1 MHNFGRIFTITKP
14 QRADGLDAYYKDDRN
29 MLEIFFEW
37 LEMSA
42 FQLILWIVV
51 LAFSIKYIIYGS
63 MYHGDC
69 TITKFDTTG
78 QVKEDDVAVF
88 MTIEGGF
95 LLATV
100 IFEVMVLLR
109 ARQER
114 CRTQQNTK
122 TDLKEKKIFDRL
134 LFGFELVFCIID
146 FGLCIAGATKIIP
159 LHNQENNIISNCDPE
174 FSNFYYEAKVG
185 QFVVIMLYAVYFVL
199 SCSLIKLLREKWFLR
214 RKLRCW
220 AKLLDA
226 DRDGVI
232 SQDDMMKTNEKL
244 NRLRKIFGARQRS
257 LTAAVQKKWWN
268 DNIFKQEAGEE
279 IKVEDYVHSVENCL
293 GKGAAYDRAD
303 KIRPVVKTWFDF
315 FTTEKYINR
324 NLDMTETDFV
334 MFWKELSG
342 DDEQHYKRMFIKHFP
357 SPLTMSDFLEDFVA
371 FLSNPEYLN
380 EFSSRVFQVVKYRS
394 GGVCLK
400 S

>member
-1 MHNFGRIFTITKP
+1 
-14 QRADGLDAYYKDDRN
+14 
-29 MLEIFFEW
+29 
-37 LEMSA
+37 
-42 FQLILWIVV
+42 
-51 LAFSIKYIIYGS
+51 
-63 MYHGDC
+63 
-69 TITKFDTTG
+69 
-78 QVKEDDVAVF
+78 
-88 MTIEGGF
+88 
-95 LLATV
+95 
-100 IFEVMVLLR
+100 
-109 ARQER
+109 
-114 CRTQQNTK
+114 
-122 TDLKEKKIFDRL
+122 
-134 LFGFELVFCIID
+134 
-146 FGLCIAGATKIIP
+146 
-159 LHNQENNIISNCDPE
+159 
-174 FSNFYYEAKVG
+174 
-185 QFVVIMLYAVYFVL
+185 
-199 SCSLIKLLREKWFLR
+199 
-214 RKLRCW
+214 
-220 AKLLDA
+220 
-226 DRDGVI
+226 
-232 SQDDMMKTNEKL
+232 MKTNEKL